1 MRPRMYASWMIFA
14 LLALTA
20 CTQSLPARGGQTM
33 PEVIKDP
40 VSSQNIEGE
49 SIRNTGETL
58 QLINMVAGYCLHYP
72 AQFDVAFFKPNNI
85 MFFKSSILNVSE
97 PNLRIDVLPAGGMT
111 VDQAADKIVEDYAV
125 PGEEVPKVELS
136 LGGEKAIMLDG
147 LSGQDPNR
155 QVVVLHKDSLYT
167 LFFIQMDKDQP
178 EQVALAEALYD
189 TVVASFNFRPET
201 NFWIDCQPLP
211 DSVEDQS

>member
-1 MRPRMYASWMIFA
+1 MRPRTYSYLMIFA
-14 LLALTA
+14 VLALTA
-20 CTQSLPARGGQTM
+20 CTQLLSSTAGQIM

-40 VSSQNIEGE
+40 ASSQNSEGKN
-49 SIRNTGETL
+49 IGNTGETL
-58 QLINMVAGYCLHYP
+58 QLINMVAGYCLQYP
-72 AQFDVAFFKPNNI
+72 AEFDVAFFKPNNI
-85 MFFKSSILNVSE
+85 MFFKSLILNVSE
-97 PNLRIDVLPAGGMT
+97 PNLRIDVQPADRMT

-125 PGEEVPKVELS
+125 PGVEALRVELS

-155 QVVVLHKDSLYT
+155 QVVVLHKDSLYI
-167 LFFIQMDKDQP
+167 LFFLQMDKDQP
-178 EQVALAEALYD
+178 ELVAQAEALYD

-201 NFWIDCQPLP
+201 NLWIDCQPLP

>member
-1 MRPRMYASWMIFA
+1 MRPRMYSSLVIFA

-20 CTQSLPARGGQTM
+20 CTQSYSASVGQIM
-33 PEVIKDP
+33 PEIIKDP
-40 VSSQNIEGE
+40 ASRQNIEGK
-49 SIRNTGETL
+49 SIRNTGETR

-72 AQFDVAFFKPNNI
+72 AEFDVAFFKPSNI

-97 PNLRIDVLPAGGMT
+97 PNLRIDVQPAGGMT

-125 PGEEVPKVELS
+125 PGVEVPKVEMS
-136 LGGEKAIMLDG
+136 IGGEKAIMLDG

-155 QVVVLHKDSLYT
+155 QVVVLHKDSLYN

-178 EQVALAEALYD
+178 EYVAQAEALYD

-211 DSVEDQS
+211 DSVEDPS